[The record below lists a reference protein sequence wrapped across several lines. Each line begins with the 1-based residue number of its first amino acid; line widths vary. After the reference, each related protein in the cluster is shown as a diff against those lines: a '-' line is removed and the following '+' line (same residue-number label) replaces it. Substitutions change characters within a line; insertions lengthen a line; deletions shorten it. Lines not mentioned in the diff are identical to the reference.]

1 MNESLIAINIVMDGD
16 SGQKILLNKNSTPIL
31 FYYNG
36 DGTNV
41 SEAIK
46 NDEKFKNLVKE
57 KITSYDIYI
66 KSNVCHIYYT
76 YDGSDNYKEES
87 ISFQKFIPIE
97 EIGDN
102 FLQNIIDEMS
112 KKIYFDVFK
121 KEYGTDEKKND
132 SIICDVYIKANITF
146 KNKITPNIFLNY
158 LRKKLF
164 GENNFTLENTDK
176 ILSIA
181 SAELEKVSG
190 QKYY

>member
-16 SGQKILLNKNSTPIL
+16 GGQKILLNKNATPIL

-36 DGTNV
+36 DGTTV

-57 KITSYDIYI
+57 KITSYDTYI

-76 YDGSDNYKEES
+76 YDGCDNYKEET
-87 ISFQKFIPIE
+87 ISFQNFIPIE
-97 EIGDN
+97 DIGDS

-121 KEYGTDEKKND
+121 EEYTENNKKDE
-132 SIICDVYIKANITF
+132 SIICDVFIKSNMTYD
-146 KNKITPNIFLNY
+146 NKITPNIFLNY

-164 GENNFTLENTDK
+164 GESNFTLENTDK
-176 ILSIA
+176 ILKIA
-181 SAELEKVSG
+181 SEEIKKVSG
-190 QKYY
+190 QKY